1 MSAKRVKHKPPLHWA
16 IWWQS
21 DNDEHF
27 MWANGNPL
35 LFATRR
41 AAMEYIRPRYGYILT
56 RKDLRAPPYNW
67 RLPKP
72 VRVEV
77 VLKEAK

>member
-1 MSAKRVKHKPPLHWA
+1 MTTKRIKLKPPIRWA

-21 DNDEHF
+21 DGNEHF
-27 MWANGNPL
+27 MWADLKPL
-35 LFATRR
+35 LFTSRR